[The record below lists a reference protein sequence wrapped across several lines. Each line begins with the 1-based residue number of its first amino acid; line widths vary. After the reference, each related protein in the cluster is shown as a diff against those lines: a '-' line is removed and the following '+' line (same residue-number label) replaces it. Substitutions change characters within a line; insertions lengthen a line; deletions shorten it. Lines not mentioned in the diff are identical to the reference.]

1 MNLLNR
7 KNVGQ
12 QLEAFP
18 FQRSSNGS
26 KSSLFESSSV
36 PKQMSSMSSLS
47 FAGCGFL
54 GLYHVGVAACFRQ
67 YIQFKNSTKI
77 LGASAGALTAM
88 ALCCQLPLG
97 LLSTISSFRAL
108 LSHLIFHFKF
118 NTFFSSFY

>member
-7 KNVGQ
+7 QNVGQ
-12 QLEAFP
+12 QSEAFP
-18 FQRSSNGS
+18 FEQPSNGS
-26 KSSLFESSSV
+26 KPLLFESSV
-36 PKQMSSMSSLS
+36 PHQMNSLSSLS

-67 YIQFKNSTKI
+67 YIQLNSSTKI

-97 LLSTISSFRAL
+97 L
-108 LSHLIFHFKF
+108 
-118 NTFFSSFY
+118 